1 MSFVQLAST
10 INNDNENCLVINGN
24 EYHTDLSI
32 HSTTKDH
39 PYTKVLYMEIRS
51 PDNTVYEW
59 LDGNPINLQIKDKT
73 TNITFNV
80 KGIINKYDIFRNSKI
95 RVVFDVTSIQ

>member
-10 INNDNENCLVINGN
+10 INNDNENCIVINGK

-32 HSTTKDH
+32 HSTKRD
-39 PYTKVLYMEIRS
+39 PYTKVISMGIGS

-73 TNITFNV
+73 TNSTFNV
-80 KGIINKYDIFRNSKI
+80 KGIINHYDIFRDSKI
-95 RVVFDVTSIQ
+95 KVLFDVTSIQ